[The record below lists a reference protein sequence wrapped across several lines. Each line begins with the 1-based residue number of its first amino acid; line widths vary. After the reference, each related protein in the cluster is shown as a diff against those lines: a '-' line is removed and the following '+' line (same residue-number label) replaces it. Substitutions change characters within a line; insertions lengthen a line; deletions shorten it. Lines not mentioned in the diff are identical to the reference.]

1 MSLEFTFRFKSFIRY
16 LLLSIVCETH
26 CEPKPLAFDWDILNT
41 SLNQWK
47 ELMVPKVLNTLAA
60 ALLLSF
66 LSIPAASFAD
76 EHEPE
81 LDITVTSENIEEHH
95 KEINERHNEIEEHF
109 ENYEGVV
116 IPPVMMNMGQQD
128 NPDSFILPI
137 HPMNGDLPNHS
148 PRSNFIGQQIGVI
161 GSEQDNG
168 FDPYKLEPLPVSGLV
183 LTQATPADEFVD
195 GAKTLVIGL
204 GIAAFGL
211 LGLVSFSAYRSRR
224 TKSNN
229 L

>member
-1 MSLEFTFRFKSFIRY
+1 
-16 LLLSIVCETH
+16 
-26 CEPKPLAFDWDILNT
+26 
-41 SLNQWK
+41 
-47 ELMVPKVLNTLAA
+47 VPKVLNTLAA

-66 LSIPAASFAD
+66 VSIPAASFAD
-76 EHEPE
+76 EHETE
-81 LDITVTSENIEEHH
+81 SDTTVTTENIEKEH
-95 KEINERHNEIEEHF
+95 EQLNERHNEIEEHF

-128 NPDSFILPI
+128 NPDSYILPT
-137 HPMNGDLPNHS
+137 HPKNGFPPHDS
-148 PRSNFIGQQIGVI
+148 QRSNFIGQQIGVI
-161 GSEQDNG
+161 GSEQVKD

-183 LTQATPADEFVD
+183 LTKVTPADEFID
-195 GAKTLVIGL
+195 GAKTLVVGL

-211 LGLVSFSAYRSRR
+211 LGLTSFTAYRSRR